1 MVDSLN
7 EKAPVV
13 VFAYNR
19 ADKIKS
25 CIDSLLMCDGH
36 EETEVFVYSDGAKG
50 ENDSDAVRQVRMCL
64 DSFEKEYGFK
74 SLSIIKREDNLGLAG
89 NVISGV
95 SEVIKRYGKVI
106 VLEDDLIVAADFLD
120 FMNEAL
126 DFYEGDEDIWSVTG
140 FSEPIGDFT
149 GYGHDVYYSYRGSSY
164 GWGTWSDRWESVD
177 WDIKGYDKVMS
188 DKTLRKNFERGGRDL
203 TRILKDQRMGL
214 ADSWAIRWCLSQSL
228 QNKYTVYP
236 VRSFIFNSGY
246 DGSGTNA
253 PKPENMN
260 SNQHIYGEKV
270 KLEHLVPDERI
281 CRDFYRYYS
290 SFTKRALR
298 NLNAA
303 GMRRILR
310 RISCSKARKKEA
322 EV

>member
-95 SEVIKRYGKVI
+95 SEVNKRYGKVI

-214 ADSWAIRWCLSQSL
+214 VDSWAIRWCLSQSL

-260 SNQHIYGEKV
+260 SNPHIYGEKV
-270 KLEHLVPDERI
+270 KLEHLAPDERI

-290 SFTKRALR
+290 SFIKRGVR
-298 NLNAA
+298 NLNVA
-303 GMRRILR
+303 GMQRILR

>member
-1 MVDSLN
+1 MGDSLN
-7 EKAPVV
+7 EMAPVV

-25 CIDSLLMCDGH
+25 CVDALLMCDGH
-36 EETEVFVYSDGAKG
+36 EEAEVYIYSDGGKG
-50 ENDSDAVRQVRMCL
+50 ESDKEAVGQVRKCL
-64 DSFEKEYGFK
+64 DSYERGHGFK
-74 SLSIIKREDNLGLAG
+74 SLSIIKRKENLGLAG

-95 SEVIKRYGKVI
+95 SEIIERYGRVI
-106 VLEDDLIVAADFLD
+106 VLEDDLIVTADFLD

-188 DKTLRKNFERGGRDL
+188 DKILRKNFERGGRDL

-214 ADSWAIRWCLSQSL
+214 VDSWAIRWCLSQSL

-253 PKPENMN
+253 PKPEKMN
-260 SNQHIYGEKV
+260 SNPHIYGEEV
-270 KLEHLVPDERI
+270 RLEHLAPDERI
-281 CRDFYRYYS
+281 CKDFYRYYS

-310 RISCSKARKKEA
+310 RISCNKARKEEA
-322 EV
+322 